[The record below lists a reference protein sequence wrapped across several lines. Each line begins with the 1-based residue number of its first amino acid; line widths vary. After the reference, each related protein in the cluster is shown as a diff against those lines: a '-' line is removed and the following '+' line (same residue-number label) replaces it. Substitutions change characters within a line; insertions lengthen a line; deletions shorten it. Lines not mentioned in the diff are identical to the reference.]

1 MQERGGLTK
10 NDLQK
15 AGYITISITDAFK
28 AWNI

>member
-15 AGYITISITDAFK
+15 AGYITITDAFK